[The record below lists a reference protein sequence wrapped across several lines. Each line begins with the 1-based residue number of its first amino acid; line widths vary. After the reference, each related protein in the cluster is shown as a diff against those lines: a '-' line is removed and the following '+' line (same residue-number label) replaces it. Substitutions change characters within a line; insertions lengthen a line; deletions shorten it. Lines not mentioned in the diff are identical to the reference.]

1 MYLKNL
7 VVADENGGTVCRDQN
22 RLKLWDFVSK
32 LITYV
37 EFRERQGNFICSR
50 VTTIIY
56 FDGKLCAKKAVSW
69 RIRA

>member
-32 LITYV
+32 VITYV
-37 EFRERQGNFICSR
+37 EFRERQGIP
-50 VTTIIY
+50 Y
-56 FDGKLCAKKAVSW
+56 AVE
-69 RIRA
+69 